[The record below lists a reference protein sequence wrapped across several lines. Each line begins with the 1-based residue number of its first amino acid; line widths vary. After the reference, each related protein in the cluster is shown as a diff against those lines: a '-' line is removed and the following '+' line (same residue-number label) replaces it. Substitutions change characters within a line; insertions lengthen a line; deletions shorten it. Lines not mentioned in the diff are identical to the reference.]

1 MFKKELQNTVNII
14 CEIEKQVEN
23 INKLKTKNNRKILK
37 KNWESEFCN
46 YKNSSKG

>member
-37 KNWESEFCN
+37 KII
-46 YKNSSKG
+46 